1 LNMTGSEMIYIVSA
15 CLAGINC
22 RYDGG
27 NNLCAKVVDLVKQK
41 KAIPVCPEQLGGLCT
56 PRNPCE
62 IADGRVLDSEGTD
75 LTESF
80 MRGVAESLK
89 IAKMCG
95 CNAAILK
102 QRSPSCGYG
111 KIYDGSF
118 TRKVISGNGFLARA
132 LSENGLTVYTEESL
146 PSEDTGD

>member
-1 LNMTGSEMIYIVSA
+1 MIYIVSA

-27 NNLCAKVVDLVKQK
+27 NNFCAKVVELAKLN
-41 KAIPVCPEQLGGLCT
+41 KAVPVCPEQLGGLST

-62 IADGRVLDSEGTD
+62 IAGKRIFDSKGND
-75 LTESF
+75 LTASF
-80 MRGVAESLK
+80 MRGVTESLK
-89 IAKMCG
+89 IADMFG
-95 CNAAILK
+95 CKGAILK

-118 TRKVISGNGFLARA
+118 TGKLICGNGFLAHA
-132 LSENGLTVYTEESL
+132 FSEKGLTIYTEESL
-146 PSEDTGD
+146 PSDDTMQ